1 MYARKKQSQGTDD
14 HDSEEYI
21 ISDQAGIVK
30 TTDIRISRAGKGY
43 VESDDNLAYVAKSP
57 V

>member
-1 MYARKKQSQGTDD
+1 MYARKKQSQGTTD

-30 TTDIRISRAGKGY
+30 TTDIQIKRVGKESA
-43 VESDDNLAYVAKSP
+43 ESDENLAYVAKSP